1 MSIGPLDSDAVES
14 YREAGA
20 ILVETMTDA
29 REMIEPGVTQLE
41 VAEYAQDASREAA
54 APSYGTSGT
63 CCMASSKRAAVA
75 GSGSNP
81 TPTLARRTRNFVETM
96 SDAN

>member
-41 VAEYAQDASREAA
+41 VAEYAEDAIREAGA
-54 APSYGTSGT
+54 GPAFPVTISTDEEASPS
-63 CCMASSKRAAVA
+63 A
-75 GSGSNP
+75 
-81 TPTLARRTRNFVETM
+81 TPSVTRYVITAER
-96 SDAN
+96 